1 MSNPFDVQGTE
12 DGGVEVAPPEPAA
25 QPAPPPSPPPAEDL
39 PPRRRRRGVS
49 GGTRAANKGASR
61 MGEAFKPAPPPSV
74 ALSDFPNAPAG
85 RDPNSIWTALY
96 GQWLKDGRNPDDIR
110 IAVKRVAIS
119 GQKIQPIPIMP
130 QLHGGQLAGDPE
142 RNVTPGDQLDEH
154 IELHCHRGSGPATYK
169 VEFVDRHSGV
179 PIRVSQELPLDS
191 YAAIEQRKTEIR
203 ERDRQRSMGFV
214 PAPSAGYYRLPS
226 ATTPVAAQ
234 TGMDPM
240 VAMLMAQ
247 NDEMRRALLEQGRA
261 VPPPIAQ
268 VHAPV
273 DDEEQFMKRL
283 VRMRQLAEMFHP
295 SPTAAPNAELL
306 AVVTALRTEVA
317 DLKAR
322 GAVAQ
327 AVAGP
332 APGSLEAV
340 LAGETAKRELEAKVK
355 RAFNL
360 VDRDELEASQN
371 VLKNEQAA
379 PSKVVPMSEY
389 DGEPLRWVPWPGGEG
404 DGPAGW
410 FEWAAR
416 MAAEN
421 PKRSSAMGMP
431 FFKQLLEIVSTK
443 IPDKLGDAIGAFA
456 KRGGEAAAAAA
467 QMNGS
472 VPAAVWSPQT

>member
-1 MSNPFDVQGTE
+1 MAFKAAVPKVFGAKRPFDTTKAIE
-12 DGGVEVAPPEPAA
+12 DLKIF
-25 QPAPPPSPPPAEDL
+25 PAEVRNL
-39 PPRRRRRGVS
+39 H
-49 GGTRAANKGASR
+49 NKDVI
-61 MGEAFKPAPPPSV
+61 MHCFFK
-74 ALSDFPNAPAG
+74 
-85 RDPNSIWTALY
+85 RCI
-96 GQWLKDGRNPDDIR
+96 
-110 IAVKRVAIS
+110 
-119 GQKIQPIPIMP
+119 
-130 QLHGGQLAGDPE
+130 
-142 RNVTPGDQLDEH
+142 
-154 IELHCHRGSGPATYK
+154 
-169 VEFVDRHSGV
+169 
-179 PIRVSQELPLDS
+179 
-191 YAAIEQRKTEIR
+191 
-203 ERDRQRSMGFV
+203 
-214 PAPSAGYYRLPS
+214 
-226 ATTPVAAQ
+226 
-234 TGMDPM
+234 
-240 VAMLMAQ
+240 
-247 NDEMRRALLEQGRA
+247 
-261 VPPPIAQ
+261 
-268 VHAPV
+268 